1 LTANRPFDSVVS
13 ALERSTPVDVFLVLY
28 HQNPT
33 NIDED
38 TTILV
43 IILWTQFHHVP
54 LFVVRIAITQ
64 QPLAQFTPPDRR

>member
-1 LTANRPFDSVVS
+1 MTAKRPFDSVVS
-13 ALERSTPVDVFLVLY
+13 ALERSTPVDVFLVLD

-43 IILWTQFHHVP
+43 IILWTQFHFP

-64 QPLAQFTPPDRR
+64 QRLAQFTLTDRR